1 MFLWPYFFFQ
11 ILILVV
17 TILVIWALCAVYMRS
32 FQRVDPPK
40 LAGYNVLIT
49 GGSSGIG
56 FSLAEMFHR
65 CGATVTLVA
74 RNQTRLQLAQS
85 KLMESGAGVGEVHI
99 LSLDLCGCFSS
110 LQNELKDH
118 VARNG
123 PVDVLVNCAGYAVS
137 RTFVDT
143 PPEAIECMIRT
154 NYLSAVHVT
163 KILLPDM
170 LCDKTRPSCDR
181 RIAFVCSMAG
191 QTGVY
196 GLAAYSGSKY
206 ALRGFAEVLR
216 MELELSGPL
225 VTLAF
230 PPDTD
235 TPGLAAENV
244 GKPDVTREISAAG
257 GLAKPDQVASSIF
270 KAILTGVFVCS
281 YGIEGTALSWATAG
295 LLPPLGIG
303 NGGEQTTL
311 GLVASTVIEVLAAG
325 PLRAFGIGYALWM
338 RHIVRKHERS
348 KQTT

>member
-1 MFLWPYFFFQ
+1 MEVVDRFAYLRSCVSGGGGGVGNEIEARISKAKVMFANLGH
-11 ILILVV
+11 LILKGRVYQTTVRAILLYGSEAWPLRMEDV
-17 TILVIWALCAVYMRS
+17 THLQVSDHPRQRS
-32 FQRVDPPK
+32 IAPVEWLLTDFAFKTGCDSM
-40 LAGYNVLIT
+40 NVLFY
-49 GGSSGIG
+49 SP
-56 FSLAEMFHR
+56 
-65 CGATVTLVA
+65 
-74 RNQTRLQLAQS
+74 
-85 KLMESGAGVGEVHI
+85 
-99 LSLDLCGCFSS
+99 LS
-110 LQNELKDH
+110 
-118 VARNG
+118 G

-191 QTGVY
+191 QIGVY

-216 MELELSGPL
+216 MELEPSGPL

-235 TPGLAAENV
+235 TPGLATENV

-257 GLAKPDQVASSIF
+257 GLAKPEQVASSLF

-281 YGIEGTALSWATAG
+281 YGVEGTALSWATAG

-303 NGGEQTTL
+303 NKGEQTTL
-311 GLVASTVIEVLAAG
+311 GLVVSAVIEVLVAG

-338 RHIVRKHERS
+338 RHILHKHERS
-348 KQTT
+348 KQAT

>member
-1 MFLWPYFFFQ
+1 MFLRPYFFQ
-11 ILILVV
+11 ILLLIV
-17 TILVIWALCAVYMRS
+17 TIFVIWTLCTIYARI

-40 LAGYNVLIT
+40 LTGYNVLVT

-56 FSLAEMFHR
+56 LSLAELFHR

-74 RNQTRLQLAQS
+74 RNQARLQLAQS

-99 LSLDLCGCFSS
+99 LSLDLCGCFTS
-110 LQNELKDH
+110 LQKELDDH
-118 VARNG
+118 VARKG
-123 PVDVLVNCAGYAVS
+123 PVDILVNCAGYAVS
-137 RTFVDT
+137 RTFMDT
-143 PPEAIECMIRT
+143 PPEAIEGMIRT

-170 LCDKTRPSCDR
+170 LRDKTRPSCDR

-191 QTGVY
+191 QIGVY

-216 MELELSGPL
+216 MELERSGPL

-235 TPGLAAENV
+235 TPGLATENA

-257 GLAKPDQVASSIF
+257 GLAKPEQVASSIF
-270 KAILTGVFVCS
+270 KAILAGVFFCS
-281 YGIEGTALSWATAG
+281 YGVEGTALSWATAG
-295 LLPPLGIG
+295 LLPPLGAG
-303 NGGEQTTL
+303 NGGQQTTL
-311 GLVASTVIEVLAAG
+311 GLIANAVIEVLVAG

-348 KQTT
+348 KQMT